1 MIEVR
6 EYTDRAGHS
15 PFEKWFSG
23 LKARAAAKVA
33 VALVRLEQG
42 SWSNVKGVGG
52 GILEIKIDYGPGYRV
67 YFGKDGERLVMLL
80 GGGTKKR
87 QDADIEIARRLWQDY
102 KARKKVER

>member
-1 MIEVR
+1 LR
-6 EYTDRAGHS
+6 
-15 PFEKWFSG
+15 SG
-23 LKARAAAKVA
+23 SAALRPEPLPKVA